1 MIGKDMLK
9 HIRMR
14 VRRMREMVETG
25 VIHGRF
31 QVLHLKHMEY
41 LLAAKMRCKKL
52 YIGISN
58 PDASYIEESEND
70 KNRSRRASN
79 PFTYFERMQMIQNAM
94 LDFGVKREEFD
105 IIPFPINR
113 PEYILQYAPK
123 DATFFMSICD
133 EWGEEK
139 KKILENLGVK
149 VEVLWNRTPETKG
162 TTATEVRRHILN
174 DTPWMHLVPK
184 TTYEYIM
191 ANELDERIKL
201 LELEDEA
208 EQRRLELE
216 EKENK
221 KKEEEAVCE

>member
-1 MIGKDMLK
+1 
-9 HIRMR
+9 
-14 VRRMREMVETG
+14 MVETG

-58 PDASYIEESEND
+58 PDDSYIKESESD
-70 KNRSRRASN
+70 KQRSTKAAN
-79 PFTYFERMQMIQNAM
+79 PFTYFERMQMIQNALM
-94 LDFGVKREEFD
+94 DFGVKREEFD

-139 KKILENLGVK
+139 KKVLEGLGVK
-149 VEVLWNRTPETKG
+149 VEVLWNRTTETKG
-162 TTATEVRRHILN
+162 TTATEVRKHIVN
-174 DTPWMHLVPK
+174 GTPWSHLVPK
-184 TTYEYIM
+184 TTYEYII
-191 ANELDERIKL
+191 ANGLDERIKSL
-201 LELEDEA
+201 V
-208 EQRRLELE
+208 
-216 EKENK
+216 
-221 KKEEEAVCE
+221 KEEDN